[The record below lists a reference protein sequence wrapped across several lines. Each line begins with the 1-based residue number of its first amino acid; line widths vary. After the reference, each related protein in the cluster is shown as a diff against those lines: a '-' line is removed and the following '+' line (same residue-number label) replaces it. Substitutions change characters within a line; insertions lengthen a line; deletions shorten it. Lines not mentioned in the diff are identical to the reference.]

1 MDFRDSVDS
10 NTINVVSLDEVL
22 NPVNKVVTNEGVV
35 LIEISKTSE
44 STMLNVVHVLVTE
57 ISIRDNAVRVIVI
70 RRVERNVLRV
80 VLISVTHMV
89 SNNIDHNPDVSLVA
103 SINKGSETT
112 FTTEVTVDF
121 SHVLSSITVE
131 SIRIIIGNR
140 GDPNSVETQIC
151 NIVEVVFDTLE
162 VTTAIVGLSVQVA
175 TRLRSITKSESIS
188 DDLIDVTSL
197 PFLSS
202 FGRDCNEEKCSN

>member
-1 MDFRDSVDS
+1 MDFRDGVNS

-70 RRVERNVLRV
+70 RRVERNILRV
-80 VLISVTHMV
+80 VLISVTHVV
-89 SNNIDHNPDVSLVA
+89 SNNIDHNPDVSLVT
-103 SINKGSETT
+103 SINKGLETT
-112 FTTEVTVDF
+112 FTTEVTVDL

-131 SIRIIIGNR
+131 SIRIIIGDR
-140 GDPNSVETQIC
+140 GDPDSVETQIC
-151 NIVEVVFDTLE
+151 NIVEVVFNTLE
-162 VTTAIVGLSVQVA
+162 VTTTIVGLSVQVA

-202 FGRDCNEEKCSN
+202 FG

>member
-1 MDFRDSVDS
+1 MDFRDGVNS

-80 VLISVTHMV
+80 VLISVTHVV
-89 SNNIDHNPDVSLVA
+89 SNNIDHNPDVSLVT
-103 SINKGSETT
+103 SINKGLETT

-131 SIRIIIGNR
+131 SIRIIIGDR
-140 GDPNSVETQIC
+140 GDPDSVETQIC
-151 NIVEVVFDTLE
+151 NIVEVVFNTLE
-162 VTTAIVGLSVQVA
+162 VTTTIVGLSVQVA

-202 FGRDCNEEKCSN
+202 FG